1 MPQFQKD
8 HGYSSHRRRQRTDP
22 FMRHVLTFSLACC
35 WLVAPAMAAELEACR
50 NLLDQ
55 RNALAEQAMKAEI
68 ALVRTIRERICPVLS
83 QQADGANANDR
94 NELTIDYQALI
105 ECRHKT
111 EEQLL
116 RSQRVLYINRQQF
129 RFYTAAGAKLARQ
142 ADGLMQPLRDR
153 ECPQLR

>member
-8 HGYSSHRRRQRTDP
+8 HGYCSHRRRQRTDT
-22 FMRHVLTFSLACC
+22 FMRHVLTLSLACC
-35 WLVAPAMAAELEACR
+35 WLTAPVMAAEVEACR
-50 NLLDQ
+50 NLLEQ

-83 QQADGANANDR
+83 QQADGANANGR

>member
-1 MPQFQKD
+1 
-8 HGYSSHRRRQRTDP
+8 
-22 FMRHVLTFSLACC
+22 
-35 WLVAPAMAAELEACR
+35 MAAELEACR

-83 QQADGANANDR
+83 QQADGANANGR

-129 RFYTAAGAKLARQ
+129 RFYTAAGAKLAWQ

>member
-8 HGYSSHRRRQRTDP
+8 HGYCSHRRRQRTDT
-22 FMRHVLTFSLACC
+22 FMRHVLTLSLACC
-35 WLVAPAMAAELEACR
+35 WLASPVLAAELEACR

-83 QQADGANANDR
+83 QQADGANANGR

>member
-8 HGYSSHRRRQRTDP
+8 HGYCSHRRRQRTDA

-83 QQADGANANDR
+83 QQADGANANGR
-94 NELTIDYQALI
+94 N
-105 ECRHKT
+105 
-111 EEQLL
+111 
-116 RSQRVLYINRQQF
+116 
-129 RFYTAAGAKLARQ
+129 
-142 ADGLMQPLRDR
+142 
-153 ECPQLR
+153 

>member
-1 MPQFQKD
+1 
-8 HGYSSHRRRQRTDP
+8 
-22 FMRHVLTFSLACC
+22 MRHFLTLLLSCWWLA
-35 WLVAPAMAAELEACR
+35 APAMAAELEACR

-68 ALVRTIRERICPVLS
+68 ALVRSVRERICPVLS

-94 NELTIDYQALI
+94 NEPTIDYQALI
-105 ECRHKT
+105 VCRHKA

-116 RSQRVLYINRQQF
+116 RSKRVLYVNRQQF
-129 RFYTAAGAKLARQ
+129 RFYTAAGAKLAWQ

>member
-1 MPQFQKD
+1 
-8 HGYSSHRRRQRTDP
+8 
-22 FMRHVLTFSLACC
+22 MRHVLALSLSGW
-35 WLVAPAMAAELEACR
+35 WLAAPAMAAEGEACR

-55 RNALAEQAMKAEI
+55 RHALAEQAMKAEI
-68 ALVRTIRERICPVLS
+68 ALVRTIRERICPALS

-94 NELTIDYQALI
+94 NGQAIDYQALI
-105 ECRHKT
+105 DCRHKA

-116 RSQRVLYINRQQF
+116 RSQPVLYVNRQQF

-142 ADGLMQPLRDR
+142 ADGLVMPSRDQ

>member
-8 HGYSSHRRRQRTDP
+8 HGYCSHRRRQRTDA

-35 WLVAPAMAAELEACR
+35 WLVAPEACR

-83 QQADGANANDR
+83 QQADGANANGR

-105 ECRHKT
+105 ECRHKA

-116 RSQRVLYINRQQF
+116 RSKRVLYVNRQQF